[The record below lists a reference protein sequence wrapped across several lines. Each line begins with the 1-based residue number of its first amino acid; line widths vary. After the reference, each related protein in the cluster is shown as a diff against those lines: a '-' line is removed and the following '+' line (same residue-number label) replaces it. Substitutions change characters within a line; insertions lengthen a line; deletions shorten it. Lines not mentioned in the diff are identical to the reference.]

1 MVHISK
7 YYVIQTTDTEIITYG
22 VDYMSVCLI
31 FSVFL
36 FGQQLFEKLL
46 QVNAHSLL
54 SMVSQLIGVAVNII
68 LDPILIFGLMG
79 IPALGA
85 RGAAI
90 ATVIGQ
96 FAALISGFMFHQN
109 CRILYLCQFTD
120 LQVQCC
126 P

>member
-1 MVHISK
+1 
-7 YYVIQTTDTEIITYG
+7 
-22 VDYMSVCLI
+22 MSVCLI

-68 LDPILIFGLMG
+68 LDSILIFGLMG

-85 RGAAI
+85 KGAAI